1 MNDKMD
7 LRQMPVKDGDLVLLV
22 NAGGEFSHTHPNR
35 IIVAKYVGFSKS
47 RYDPQENEPF
57 FYAPRAIVFNAGAAS
72 PKDRN
77 EEWKGGKCRYT
88 GEQINAF
95 LCTTAERIEVGEEG
109 VRAAL
114 RELSPNYTPDIE
126 AVRDYKFQKPSRL
139 SRFLKSIMYRRA
151 TS

>member
-22 NAGGEFSHTHPNR
+22 NAGQEFSPTHPNR
-35 IIVAKYVGFSKS
+35 IIVAKHIGFTRS
-47 RYDPQENEPF
+47 RYEPEGKEPF
-57 FYAPRAIVFNAGAAS
+57 FYASRAVVFNAGAAS

-126 AVRDYKFQKPSRL
+126 AVINYKFQKPSRL
-139 SRFLKSIMYRRA
+139 SRFLRRIMYRRA
-151 TS
+151 MS